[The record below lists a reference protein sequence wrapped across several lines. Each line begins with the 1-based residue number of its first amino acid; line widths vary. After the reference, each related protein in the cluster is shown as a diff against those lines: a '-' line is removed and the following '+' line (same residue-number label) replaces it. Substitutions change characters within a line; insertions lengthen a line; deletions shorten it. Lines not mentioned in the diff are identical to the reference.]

1 METKSNAAT
10 PKRPTGDR
18 PLSAPLL
25 VTDLP
30 TALRQLRQEPTW
42 ASNDRN
48 AITLFKNKTLSMVL
62 TALHVGASLKTHIAP
77 GIISVQV
84 LEGCL
89 AFGSAG
95 RSVELAAGQVLVLQA
110 GIPHS
115 VTALEEAAFLLTVVA
130 TGNS

>member
-10 PKRPTGDR
+10 PKRPTGER

-25 VTDLP
+25 ITDLP
-30 TALRQLRQEPTW
+30 AALHQLQQEPTW

-48 AITLFKNKTLSMVL
+48 AVTLFKNKALGVVL
-62 TALHVGASLKTHIAP
+62 TALHAGANLKTHVAP
-77 GIISVQV
+77 GVISVQV
-84 LEGCL
+84 LKGRL

-95 RSVELAAGQVLVLQA
+95 GSVELDVGQVLVLQA

-130 TGNS
+130 VP